1 MTEQQRRPSTSNN
14 VVLAGVL
21 AGDVSN
27 VKLSTNGY
35 VANFV
40 SPNVGT
46 GIGVTVS
53 GLTLTGSAA
62 GNYTLSQPT
71 GLSNNITALGVT
83 ISSGITANG
92 KPYDGTTTATISS
105 NNVVLA
111 GVLAGD
117 VSNVQLST
125 NGYVANFVSP
135 NVGTG
140 IGVTVSGLTLTG
152 SAAGNYT
159 LSQPTGLSNNITA
172 LGVTI
177 SSGITANGKPYDG
190 TTAATISSNNVVLA
204 GVLAGD
210 VSNVKLSTNGYVANF
225 VSPNVGTGI
234 GVTVSGLTL
243 TGSAAGNYT
252 LSQPAGLSANIAS
265 RIVTVL
271 TVPSPVITSVGLTNG
286 IVTIAWNS
294 VPGGMYRVQYNNNLN
309 GTTWSNLSP
318 DVVAAGLT
326 ATQTNFVDSLPQQF
340 YRILVLNPGLTA
352 NNKVYDGTTTATLN
366 TSNVVLIGVLA
377 ADTNNVQLLTN
388 GYVANFASANVGRGI
403 GVTVSGLTL
412 TGSAAGNYTL
422 SQPSGLSASITP
434 AVLTVSAVNQNMTYG
449 LSIPPLTASYNGF
462 VNGEGTNVLS
472 GAPSL
477 SVNATTNSLPGT
489 YTITIGHG
497 TLFAVDYTFTF
508 INGIL
513 TVAAV
518 PQLNGLALNGDQ
530 FVFSWPTVTGQSY
543 QLQYRDNLA
552 VGTWTSLG
560 GLVPGTGNPV
570 IVTNIPSASPQRF
583 FRVVV
588 SY

>member
-1 MTEQQRRPSTSNN
+1 MATITSNN

-21 AGDVSN
+21 AGDVNN

-35 VANFV
+35 AANFV

-71 GLSNNITALGVT
+71 GLS
-83 ISSGITANG
+83 
-92 KPYDGTTTATISS
+92 
-105 NNVVLA
+105 
-111 GVLAGD
+111 
-117 VSNVQLST
+117 
-125 NGYVANFVSP
+125 
-135 NVGTG
+135 
-140 IGVTVSGLTLTG
+140 
-152 SAAGNYT
+152 
-159 LSQPTGLSNNITA
+159 
-172 LGVTI
+172 
-177 SSGITANGKPYDG
+177 
-190 TTAATISSNNVVLA
+190 
-204 GVLAGD
+204 
-210 VSNVKLSTNGYVANF
+210 
-225 VSPNVGTGI
+225 
-234 GVTVSGLTL
+234 
-243 TGSAAGNYT
+243 
-252 LSQPAGLSANIAS
+252 ANIAS
-265 RIVTVL
+265 KIVTVL

-318 DVVAAGLT
+318 DVVATGLT

-388 GYVANFASANVGRGI
+388 GYVANFASADVGTGI
-403 GVTVSGLTL
+403 AVTVSGLTL

-422 SQPSGLSASITP
+422 SQPVGLSASITP
-434 AVLTVSAVNQNMTYG
+434 AVLTISAVNQNMTYG

-477 SVNATTNSLPGT
+477 SVSATTNSLPGT
-489 YTITIGHG
+489 YTITIGPG
-497 TLFAVDYTFTF
+497 TLFAVDYAFTF
-508 INGIL
+508 INGTL
-513 TVAAV
+513 TVVAV
-518 PQLNGLALNGDQ
+518 PQLNGLALNGSQ

>member
-1 MTEQQRRPSTSNN
+1 M
-14 VVLAGVL
+14 VLAGVL

-71 GLSNNITALGVT
+71 GLS
-83 ISSGITANG
+83 
-92 KPYDGTTTATISS
+92 
-105 NNVVLA
+105 
-111 GVLAGD
+111 
-117 VSNVQLST
+117 
-125 NGYVANFVSP
+125 
-135 NVGTG
+135 
-140 IGVTVSGLTLTG
+140 
-152 SAAGNYT
+152 
-159 LSQPTGLSNNITA
+159 
-172 LGVTI
+172 
-177 SSGITANGKPYDG
+177 
-190 TTAATISSNNVVLA
+190 
-204 GVLAGD
+204 
-210 VSNVKLSTNGYVANF
+210 
-225 VSPNVGTGI
+225 
-234 GVTVSGLTL
+234 
-243 TGSAAGNYT
+243 
-252 LSQPAGLSANIAS
+252 ANIAS

-286 IVTIAWNS
+286 IVTIAWIS

-377 ADTNNVQLLTN
+377 VDTNNVQLLTN
-388 GYVANFASANVGRGI
+388 GYVANFASANVGTGI

-434 AVLTVSAVNQNMTYG
+434 AMLTVSAVNQNMTYG

-477 SVNATTNSLPGT
+477 SVSATTNSLPGT
-489 YTITIGHG
+489 YTITIGPG

-513 TVAAV
+513 TVVTV
-518 PQLNGLALNGDQ
+518 PQLNGLALNGGQ

>member
-1 MTEQQRRPSTSNN
+1 VSNVKLSTNGYVANFVSPNVGTGIGVTVSGLTLTGSAAGNYTLSQPTGLSNNITALGVTISSGITANGKPYDGTTTATLSSNN
-14 VVLAGVL
+14 VVLAGIL

-92 KPYDGTTTATISS
+92 KPYDGTTTATLSS

-111 GVLAGD
+111 G
-117 VSNVQLST
+117 
-125 NGYVANFVSP
+125 
-135 NVGTG
+135 
-140 IGVTVSGLTLTG
+140 I
-152 SAAGNYT
+152 
-159 LSQPTGLSNNITA
+159 
-172 LGVTI
+172 
-177 SSGITANGKPYDG
+177 
-190 TTAATISSNNVVLA
+190 
-204 GVLAGD
+204 LAGD

-252 LSQPAGLSANIAS
+252 LSQPTGLSANIAS
-265 RIVTVL
+265 RTVTVL

-318 DVVAAGLT
+318 DVVATGLT
-326 ATQTNFVDSLPQQF
+326 ATQTNFVGSLPQQF
-340 YRILVLNPGLTA
+340 YRILVLNPGLIA
-352 NNKVYDGTTTATLN
+352 NNKIYDGTTTATLSSN
-366 TSNVVLIGVLA
+366 NVVLAGVLA
-377 ADTNNVQLLTN
+377 GDTANVTLSTN
-388 GYVANFASANVGRGI
+388 GYVANFASPNVGTGI

-422 SQPSGLSASITP
+422 SQPVGLSASITP

-449 LSIPPLTASYNGF
+449 LSIPPLTASYSGF
-462 VNGEGTNVLS
+462 VNGEDTNVLS

-477 SVNATTNSLPGT
+477 SVSATTNSLPGT
-489 YTITIGHG
+489 YTITVGPG

-513 TVAAV
+513 TVVAV
-518 PQLNGLALNGDQ
+518 PELNGLALNGSQ

-552 VGTWTSLG
+552 TGTWTSLG
-560 GLVPGTGNPV
+560 GLMPGTGNPV
-570 IVTNIPSASPQRF
+570 MVTNILSASPQRF